1 MDLANPQILPLS
13 DEARR
18 IWVEYFNFVEIAQ
31 GKDGPYEYHTAAA
44 SKSAEQAARIAG
56 VLTLLHQDDPREVG
70 LVDIER
76 GIKIAQWFLDESL
89 RLSGHLSISKSQ
101 QNASSLLEW
110 LRELEIDNEA
120 PLKVGELLK
129 YVPTPIR
136 KKRHR
141 DDAVKI
147 LADLGWIQVRKW
159 RNSKIILLHPSIR
172 KK

>member
-1 MDLANPQILPLS
+1 M
-13 DEARR
+13 
-18 IWVEYFNFVEIAQ
+18 
-31 GKDGPYEYHTAAA
+31 
-44 SKSAEQAARIAG
+44 
-56 VLTLLHQDDPREVG
+56 
-70 LVDIER
+70 DIER

-101 QNASSLLEW
+101 QNAASLLEW

-120 PLKVGELLK
+120 PLKVGDLLK
-129 YVPTPIR
+129 FGPRPIR
-136 KKRHR
+136 KKRDR

-159 RNSKIILLHPSIR
+159 RNSKIILLHPFIG